1 MASALISRC
10 IFGPKF
16 PEDGLCPSLKKR
28 VPPTQARSEHD
39 LKQMEISVIVTIA
52 PLLAGLGLFFSGVHL
67 ISANLTP
74 LAGKR
79 FRRLLTR
86 ATMYPSLGALT
97 GILAGI
103 VTQSTN
109 AVTHVTISMVAAGVI
124 DKRRAMPIPIW
135 AHVGASL
142 LVMLVAVNLQ
152 IGASYIIALSGF
164 AIYLG
169 IDRADQIRHMIAT
182 FLGIGLLFL
191 GIEMLKS
198 GAGPLRD
205 FIVGEGLFAEATRH
219 PAILLLLGIGL
230 TVISQSSTVT
240 GAISV
245 TAANIGLVDLPGACL
260 LIYGANLGSGISHI
274 VLARSL
280 RDEGRQIA
288 LMQAVQKLF
297 GFLAVVAVL
306 LIEWLLDQP
315 LLAPAVTALANTV
328 PGQVAWVFL
337 LYQIAGSTI
346 CSLFLPRLVSL
357 LERLLPP
364 TKLEMLA
371 KPMFLSDEALFEP
384 SLALDLAVREER
396 RLLQRLP
403 SMLDRVRVDGDAR
416 GTDSET
422 LKTASIAVLR
432 AMSRYLDG
440 VMEAG
445 PAREDIEKLMR
456 LQHRTTNLSS
466 LYDSLD
472 EFVAA
477 AGKSRQWESSGRVA
491 DQMIEAMHA
500 LLGALVDAT
509 ASEDA
514 TEQQLVLSMLGHR
527 DELMERMRRRV
538 LQENPDLPAEAQ
550 ETLFATTMLF
560 ERIVWLARR
569 NALLI
574 LPEATNG
581 PASLSASARAG

>member
-1 MASALISRC
+1 
-10 IFGPKF
+10 
-16 PEDGLCPSLKKR
+16 
-28 VPPTQARSEHD
+28 
-39 LKQMEISVIVTIA
+39 MEISVIVTIA

-109 AVTHVTISMVAAGVI
+109 AVTHVTISMVSAGVI

-230 TVISQSSTVT
+230 TVVSQSSTVT

-260 LIYGANLGSGISHI
+260 LIYGANLGSGITHVILS
-274 VLARSL
+274 RGL
-280 RDEGRQIA
+280 RDDGRQIA

-297 GFLAVVAVL
+297 GFLTVIAVL
-306 LIEWLLDQP
+306 IIEWISGQP

-328 PGQVAWVFL
+328 PGQLAWVFL

-364 TKLEMLA
+364 TKMEMLA

-384 SLALDLAVREER
+384 SLA
-396 RLLQRLP
+396 
-403 SMLDRVRVDGDAR
+403 
-416 GTDSET
+416 
-422 LKTASIAVLR
+422 
-432 AMSRYLDG
+432 
-440 VMEAG
+440 
-445 PAREDIEKLMR
+445 
-456 LQHRTTNLSS
+456 
-466 LYDSLD
+466 
-472 EFVAA
+472 
-477 AGKSRQWESSGRVA
+477 
-491 DQMIEAMHA
+491 
-500 LLGALVDAT
+500 
-509 ASEDA
+509 
-514 TEQQLVLSMLGHR
+514 
-527 DELMERMRRRV
+527 
-538 LQENPDLPAEAQ
+538 
-550 ETLFATTMLF
+550 
-560 ERIVWLARR
+560 
-569 NALLI
+569 
-574 LPEATNG
+574 
-581 PASLSASARAG
+581 